1 MSWVRKYSPKTG
13 KEIIGQ
19 DKQVSYIADYINNY
33 KKKKKKALLIY
44 GPSGIGKT
52 SSAYAVA
59 NDLNLEI
66 FEINA
71 SDTRNKEEIEV
82 KLGNV
87 INQRSLFSKGKIIL
101 VDEVDGLSGKED
113 RGGIQALAKLIQKTS
128 FPIILTAI
136 NPWDYKFSSLR
147 SKCEL
152 LQFNELNYL
161 DVYEFLKKICNKEN
175 IDYDNIALKSLARRQ
190 VDLRAAINDLQ
201 MLTNDGKLTKEDLN
215 ELGDRNKSES
225 MMNALIKIF
234 KNSDPII
241 ARDAFE
247 NVDEDLD
254 KQILWIDENLAKEYK
269 GKDLALAY
277 DKLSKADVFRRR
289 IRRWQH
295 WRFLVYINALITS
308 GIAVSKEKK
317 YKEMVK
323 YAPTTRLLKL
333 YWANIRYMKR
343 KSIAEKIAETTHS
356 SIKDAVKDVPY
367 FQLIFKKN
375 KIMAESISDELD
387 LNNEEVEWLKK

>member
-1 MSWVRKYSPKTG
+1 MSWVRKYSPKNR
-13 KEIIGQ
+13 KDVIGQ